1 MDRRNSFRMDKVN
14 AEMQKVVS
22 SVLNSELRNPLIDNA
37 VLSVTE
43 VQTAPD
49 FSSAKIFVSALNT
62 SLTHNEILKELIE
75 ASGFIKR
82 RIAEELKMKRTP
94 ALKFL
99 YDDSIEQGDKIMR
112 MLDSLKK

>member
-22 SVLNSELRNPLIDNA
+22 SVINQELRNPLVDNA
-37 VLSVTE
+37 VISVTE

-49 FSSAKIFVSALNT
+49 FSSAKVFVSALNT
-62 SLTHNEILKELIE
+62 TLSAEELLKELAE
-75 ASGFIKR
+75 AAGFIKR

-94 ALKFL
+94 SLRFI
-99 YDDSIEQGDKIMR
+99 YDDSVEHGDKIMK
-112 MLDSLKK
+112 MIESLRK

>member
-14 AEMQKVVS
+14 AEMQKVLS

-49 FSSAKIFVSALNT
+49 FSSAKVFVSALNT
-62 SLTHNEILKELIE
+62 TLTKEDLLKELVE
-75 ASGFIKR
+75 AGGFIKR

-94 ALKFL
+94 ALKFI
-99 YDDSIEQGDKIMR
+99 YDDSMEQGDKIMR
-112 MLDSLKK
+112 MLENLKK